1 MKNTLHTKLLPLAL
15 ALLLAPALAPADDLM
30 ASYEAARDSDPT
42 LKISMDQ
49 KLSVGEG
56 VDQATAQLLPQIS
69 ASYSFSDSHGSTT
82 STQYYPDPTTG
93 VLQPFSSTGSSSSRG
108 TTLQGTLTQSIF
120 DYSRWTARRAAIE
133 LAKRGDATYRAAEQ
147 DLLIRVS
154 TAYFGVLTAEDSL
167 TFSQAEEKALARQL
181 DQANQR
187 YEVGLSAIT
196 DVNDAKAQHDSAT
209 AAVITAQNVLAA
221 AREALTEITGK
232 PTTEL
237 KRLREQLPMNEPSPN
252 NQQAWVDQ
260 ALTDNPTLQAYAR
273 SVDAS
278 NANIR
283 TAYAG
288 HLPTIG
294 ASLTY
299 TNSPGW
305 GDSTGDRITGV
316 NHANSSRSD
325 TAIGLVL
332 NVPIFTG
339 GYVQSRVRQA
349 VHDRD
354 AASDTLE
361 QQTRAV
367 VRATRN
373 NYRAVIAGISGVEAR
388 KQAVISA
395 KSALEAT
402 QAGFEVGTRTIVDV
416 LISQQQLFQ
425 AQRDYSQARHDFVLN
440 GLRLRQSAGTI
451 EPKDLQEVNSLLE

>member
-15 ALLLAPALAPADDLM
+15 AFLLAPALAPAEDLM

-49 KLSVGEG
+49 KLSVDEG
-56 VDQATAQLLPQIS
+56 VSQATSQLLPQIS
-69 ASYSFSDSHGSTT
+69 ASYSFSDSHGSST
-82 STQYYPDPTTG
+82 SQNFFPNNDGTFQVVP
-93 VLQPFSSTGSSSSRG
+93 STSSSSGRG
-108 TTLQGTLTQSIF
+108 TTLQGNLTQSIF
-120 DYSRWTARRAAIE
+120 DYSRWTARRAAVE
-133 LAKRGDATYRAAEQ
+133 LSKRGDATYRASEQ

-154 TAYFGVLTAEDSL
+154 TAYFAVLTAEDSL

-196 DVNDAKAQHDSAT
+196 DVNEAKAQHDSST
-209 AAVITAQNVLAA
+209 AAVITAQNVLDD

-232 PTTEL
+232 PSGEL
-237 KRLREQLPMNEPSPN
+237 KRLREQLPMNEPTPN

-260 ALTDNPTLQAYAR
+260 ALTDNPTLQAYAFSR
-273 SVDAS
+273 DAAS
-278 NANIR
+278 ANIR

-288 HLPTIG
+288 HLPTLS
-294 ASLTY
+294 ASMTY
-299 TNSPGW
+299 SNSPRW
-305 GDSTGDRITGV
+305 ADNTGDRFPGSIHT
-316 NHANSSRSD
+316 NSSGSD

-339 GYVQSRVRQA
+339 GFVQSRVRQA